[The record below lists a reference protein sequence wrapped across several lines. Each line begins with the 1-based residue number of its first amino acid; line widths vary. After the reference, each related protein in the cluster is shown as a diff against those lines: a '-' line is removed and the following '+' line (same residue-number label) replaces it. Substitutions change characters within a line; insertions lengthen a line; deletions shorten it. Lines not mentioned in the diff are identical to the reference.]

1 MFRGLLSLSAG
12 LLALLCVTGIP
23 GQLSAKGPRFG
34 MMRPAVTPQMGRTTP
49 LNQPFIN
56 PGFGRLNPAAAQFL
70 LLDEFRLRQGIPGFD
85 PLSIDPRLRALDRRL
100 IDPRLRGF

>member
-56 PGFGRLNPAAAQFL
+56 PGFGRLNPGVAQFL
-70 LLDEFRLRQGIPGFD
+70 LLDEFRRRQGIPGFD
-85 PLSIDPRLRALDRRL
+85 PLLTDPRFNGLDRRL
-100 IDPRLRGF
+100 LDRRFRGF